1 MRVFFQDFFSRLS
14 KVATFSNTDNLGE
27 ALRLMESYHLAEIEQ
42 RYDAARQGAVRK
54 AYDSQPLSQGR
65 IDQTSPYG
73 THRGPWTGL
82 VVGIGHQ

>member
-54 AYDSQPLSQGR
+54 AYDSQPLSQGC